1 MAHHTAVLGG
11 TGKFEPKNNKLMPMD
26 LRLTASVFTYAREG
40 IMIVSGDHVVLDVN
54 AAFTRITERSAE
66 SVIGKQV
73 FDAFPRFLQSVDTQL
88 IWDQVRTYGAW
99 QGVLRSEISSQ
110 TGHVFSLYVQAVG
123 DETFQKPTH
132 FLCFL
137 TDIGRYERR
146 EQRLRSLAETDALTG
161 LANRSLLLSMVSETI
176 DRAKAGGDAPTLLFL
191 DLDGFKSVND
201 SLGHGQGDL
210 LLREVGQRLQECV
223 RSQDL
228 VARLGGDEFVVLLI
242 GASRSAQMETAQRI
256 VNRVVFSTQ
265 NDDGMRVNV
274 SCSVGIASYP
284 SDGGDVV
291 SLLKS
296 ADLAMYR
303 VKGDG
308 KRGYCFA
315 SSDPSDTAR

>member
-1 MAHHTAVLGG
+1 
-11 TGKFEPKNNKLMPMD
+11 MD
-26 LRLTASVFTYAREG
+26 LQLADSVFTYAREG
-40 IMIVSGDHVVLDVN
+40 IMIVSADRVVVDVN
-54 AAFTRITERSAE
+54 AAFTRITERSAQ
-66 SVIGKQV
+66 SVVGKQV

-99 QGVLRSEISSQ
+99 QGDLRSEISAQ

-123 DETFQKPTH
+123 GDSFQNPTH

-161 LANRSLLLSMVSETI
+161 LANRSLLLSTVSETI
-176 DRAKAGGDAPTLLFL
+176 DRAMAGGDAPSILFL

-210 LLREVGQRLQECV
+210 LLREVAQRLQECV

-228 VARLGGDEFVVLLI
+228 VARLGGDEFVVLLT
-242 GASRSAQMETAQRI
+242 GASRNAQMETAQRI
-256 VNRVVFSTQ
+256 VNRVIFSIEG
-265 NDDGMRVNV
+265 DDGVRVNV

-284 SDGGDVV
+284 HDGGDVV

-296 ADLAMYR
+296 ADRAMYC

-308 KRGYCFA
+308 KHGYCFA
-315 SSDPSDTAR
+315 SPDPADTTR